1 MEGKTMREIL
11 FRGKRLDNRG
21 WVEGWLYKR
30 VVHLEG
36 CHQNVVVDAIE
47 VYDGK
52 NPLSISYYT
61 VDPDT
66 VGEYTGMTDMAGR
79 KIFEGDL
86 LSATINAKTGKHKDQ
101 WGFEVW
107 DTEKQETVWSVEWK
121 NFNAQNGFRVYG
133 KDRRFN
139 ISLSNSVIINGDC
152 RVIGNIHDNPELL
165 DGGDAG

>member
-1 MEGKTMREIL
+1 MREIL
-11 FRGKRLDNRG
+11 FRGKRVDNG
-21 WVEGWLYKR
+21 EWVEGFYVAHLNA
-30 VVHLEG
+30 VHYIIPCRTGGYEANDG
-36 CHQNVVVDAIE
+36 CFYVHRWCA
-47 VYDGK
+47 
-52 NPLSISYYT
+52 

-66 VGEYTGMTDMAGR
+66 IGQYTGMTDMTGR

-101 WGFEVW
+101 WGFEVF

-139 ISLSNSVIINGDC
+139 IRLSHSVIINGDC
-152 RVIGNIHDNPELL
+152 RVIGTIHDNPELL
-165 DGGDAG
+165 KAE